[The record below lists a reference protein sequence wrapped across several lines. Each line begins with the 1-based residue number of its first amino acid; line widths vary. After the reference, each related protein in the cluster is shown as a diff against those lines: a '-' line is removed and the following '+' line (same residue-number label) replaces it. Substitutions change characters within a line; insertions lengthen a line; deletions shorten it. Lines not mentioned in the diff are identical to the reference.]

1 MNGKSFAARLKQA
14 RERSGISQKRLGEK
28 IGLDPSVASTRIN
41 RYEQQTRQPQIDTVA
56 KIAKVLGVSPS
67 YFYEPN
73 DTIANFIY
81 VLSRMGEDKLEDA
94 MAMLMKFDGA
104 DTEITP

>member
-1 MNGKSFAARLKQA
+1 MNGKSFATRLKQA

-28 IGLDPSVASTRIN
+28 IGLDPTVASTRIN
-41 RYEQQTRQPQIDTVA
+41 RYEQQTRQPHVDTVA
-56 KIAKVLGVSPS
+56 KIAKVLAVSPS

-73 DTIANFIY
+73 DTIASFIY
-81 VLSRMGEDKLEDA
+81 VLSGMDEDKLEDA

-104 DTEITP
+104 DNETT